1 MNLRIGVIGA
11 GNIGTY
17 HIQRLSTK
25 VANASV
31 AAVFDIDGP
40 RVAAIAAEAGATPY
54 DDEFALI
61 RSDEVDAVVIASPGD
76 LHAPQVLACLE
87 AGKPVLCEKPL
98 APSTADCL
106 KVLEAEVATG
116 RHLVQVGFMRRFDPG
131 YLEAKAA
138 LDRGEIGDGL
148 LMHAVHRNPEVPRS
162 FREFMAI
169 TDSVVHE
176 IDLTRW
182 MFGEEITAVT
192 IRHGRSSRH
201 APAQDPQMVHFE
213 TESGVLVDV
222 ESFVNCR
229 FGYDV
234 RCELVGSDGAVS
246 VGHPAGVRHVRV
258 GDVPNPVPADW
269 KVRFEAAF
277 QAEFQAWVNGARA
290 GTHGGASA
298 WDGYAATAVA
308 EAALEALSSGERV
321 EVHLAPKPAFYE
333 GGGRA

>member
-1 MNLRIGVIGA
+1 VTLGVGVIGA

-31 AAVFDIDGP
+31 SAVFDIDTE
-40 RVAAIAAEAGATPY
+40 RVAAIAGETGATPY
-54 DDEFALI
+54 DDAYALI
-61 RSDEVDAVVIASPGD
+61 RSDEVDAVVVASPGD
-76 LHAPQVLACLE
+76 LHAEQVLACIE

-106 KVLEAEVATG
+106 KVLEAEVEAG
-116 RHLVQVGFMRRFDPG
+116 RRLVQIGFMRRFDPG
-131 YLEAKAA
+131 YLDAKAA
-138 LDRGEIGDGL
+138 LDGNEIGDGL
-148 LMHAVHRNPEVPRS
+148 LMHAVHRNPEVPDT

-182 MFGEEITAVT
+182 LFGEEITAVS

-201 APAQDPQMVHFE
+201 APAQDPQMMHFE

-234 RCELVGSDGAVS
+234 RCELVGSDGTVS

-258 GDVPNPVPADW
+258 GDVPNPTPADW
-269 KVRFEAAF
+269 KVRFEDAF
-277 QAEFQAWVNGARA
+277 QAEFQSWVNASRT
-290 GTHGGASA
+290 GTPYSGASA

-308 EAALEALSSGERV
+308 EAALEALASGERV
-321 EVHLAPKPAFYE
+321 EVQLAAKPAFYE
-333 GGGRA
+333 GG

>member
-25 VANASV
+25 VANATVS
-31 AAVFDIDGP
+31 AVFDIDVE
-40 RVAAIAAEAGATPY
+40 RLAAVAAETGATPY
-54 DDEFALI
+54 DDAYALI
-61 RSDEVDAVVIASPGD
+61 RSDAVDAVVVASPGD
-76 LHAPQVLACLE
+76 LHAPQVLACIE

-106 KVLEAEVATG
+106 KVLEAEKEAG

-131 YLEAKAA
+131 YLAAKGV

-148 LMHAVHRNPEVPRS
+148 LLHAVHRNAEVPET
-162 FREFMAI
+162 FQEFMAI

-182 MFGEEITAVT
+182 LFGEEITAVT

-201 APAQDPQMVHFE
+201 APAQDPQMMHFE

-234 RCELVGSDGAVS
+234 RCELVGSDGTVAVD
-246 VGHPAGVRHVRV
+246 HPGGVRHNRV
-258 GDVPNPVPADW
+258 SNAPNPVPADW
-269 KVRFEAAF
+269 KVRFEDAF
-277 QAEFQAWVNGARA
+277 QAEFQAWVNCALAGGHCGAN
-290 GTHGGASA
+290 A

-308 EAALEALSSGERV
+308 EAALEALATGGRV
-321 EVHLAPKPAFYE
+321 AVRLAPKPAFYE
-333 GGGRA
+333 GAA